1 MMAILS
7 GMRLYLIVILIY
19 IYTIIRYVSFE
30 EISI

>member
-1 MMAILS
+1 MMAILG